1 MTTITICWKVYLV
14 QLFKH
19 IMKKLDVNL
28 NMWKGVQLFKIL
40 LSISLKFKTTELED
54 LIGSPYKGMSD
65 WCIRLIMM
73 ASRVRETLISMDQVP
88 FSFVMNWVFTLSF
101 YLCDALSLSFL
112 SYHEHHLPS
121 VNLCLGKAYSNELAF
136 WENNHRFNKK

>member
-65 WCIRLIMM
+65 
-73 ASRVRETLISMDQVP
+73 
-88 FSFVMNWVFTLSF
+88 
-101 YLCDALSLSFL
+101 
-112 SYHEHHLPS
+112 
-121 VNLCLGKAYSNELAF
+121 
-136 WENNHRFNKK
+136 